1 MEQSLTLLY
10 ENLGY
15 KWWET
20 VESQFKRKDDELW
33 DGALLL
39 PLLVA
44 YFGRFVFMD
53 LDLSPFKD

>member
-10 ENLGY
+10 ENLGC

-20 VESQFKRKDDELW
+20 VELQFKRKDDELW

-44 YFGRFVFMD
+44 YLGRLAFMD